1 MNLEALRNW
10 WKGRA
15 ARERALAVF
24 SAALLAAIAA
34 DTLLLQP
41 VRVKT
46 AANRAQLVA
55 ARNQLEKLQH
65 IVEERERV
73 GSENL
78 RNRQAELAARRAAA
92 EAEIKRAQ
100 IELIS
105 PQDMERQ
112 LSAILSRFPELKV
125 TGMVTD
131 APSLLDDS
139 ANGDAKAA
147 ESAESRRAL
156 LYRHGLELTI
166 QGRFPDV
173 VAYLEQLEHAPYR
186 IYWRELDLK
195 VDPKGNPV
203 TRIRFFTLSRGPE
216 WLTL

>member
-1 MNLEALRNW
+1 MNLETLRNW
-10 WKGRA
+10 WKRRQP
-15 ARERALAVF
+15 RERAMALF
-24 SAALLAAIAA
+24 SAALLLAMGF
-34 DTLLLQP
+34 DSLLLQP
-41 VRVKT
+41 VRLKV
-46 AANRAQLVA
+46 AANRAQLAA
-55 ARNQLEKLQH
+55 ARSQLDKLQH

-78 RNRQAELAARRAAA
+78 RSRQAELATRRAAA

-112 LSAILSRFPELKV
+112 LSAILRRFPELKV
-125 TGMVTD
+125 VGMATD
-131 APSLLDDS
+131 APSLLDETG
-139 ANGDAKAA
+139 NGEAKPA
-147 ESAESRRAL
+147 ENAESRRSL

-166 QGRFPDV
+166 QGRFLDV
-173 VAYLEQLEHAPYR
+173 ISYLEQLEHAPYR
-186 IYWRELDLK
+186 IYWKELDLK